1 MLVGSQNLL
10 GRKKVGSQR
19 CEWLEGI
26 LITVWMQH
34 TPLVWKESTLRS
46 KLTFIQ
52 SKWNWYKKTKNSNI
66 SDHKAV
72 GW

>member
-1 MLVGSQNLL
+1 MLAGNHSLF
-10 GRKKVGSQR
+10 GRKVGSQR
-19 CEWLEGI
+19 CEWVEGI
-26 LITVWMQH
+26 LNSVWGQH
-34 TPLVWKESTLRS
+34 TPLVWKENALRS

-52 SKWNWYKKTKNSNI
+52 TKGNLYKKTKNSAI